1 MKRVVVSILVFLLFF
16 SNISLSHAEY
26 FLHEKNKCG
35 THAEESV
42 KGKYKL
48 NTYIL
53 ERYNIVSYGEPFG
66 LFMEAEWGK
75 MTNKDTGKK
84 GEYQYL
90 GYDFNEIT
98 QLTNDR
104 YFLNESSFGK
114 LFNSTY
120 SNVTWIRHDDPY
132 NSIKWGE
139 LKRTN
144 REIIEYMETT
154 QFWDADHV
162 SAEQRPTGYTL
173 LSFSEQVLGKSP
185 GDYIYYGE
193 FLTPPTKDTTGEVKF
208 YYIKSNG
215 RQDYNTVEIPPLP
228 NVECVMTAT
237 PDITSIPAGIT
248 HDVTITIDT
257 SLSTVEFMA
266 LQEYKISDR
275 YYWAGVNPPS
285 GGGKHS
291 TESVYQITVP
301 NVVPNTLIHVKSR
314 VFSQQ
319 IADLNIPGADPDDEA
334 ETTIFIGEI
343 PAPVAIENVSDFST
357 SASAV
362 IKADQRGN
370 ERFDVALGIPSGES
384 LYVIHYQWIFG
395 SLNNTGDVVGYKPGM
410 DRSKFHW
417 TMRRY
422 EEIMK
427 QLANEVYWS
436 YTRNGFL

>member
-1 MKRVVVSILVFLLFF
+1 MKKVVVCILIFLLFI
-16 SNISLSHAEY
+16 SNISSSHAEY
-26 FLHEKNKCG
+26 FQHDKNKCG
-35 THAEESV
+35 QHAEYSI
-42 KGKYKL
+42 KGGYAL

-53 ERYNIVSYGEPFG
+53 EHYNIVSYGEPFG
-66 LFMEAEWGK
+66 AFVKAEWGK
-75 MTNKDTGKK
+75 MTNKETGEK

-90 GYDFNEIT
+90 GLDYYEIT
-98 QLTNDR
+98 QITNDR
-104 YFLNESSFGK
+104 YFFSENLLDNV
-114 LFNSTY
+114 FNSTY
-120 SNVTWIRHDDPY
+120 SNVTWIPHNNPSATYFWVDKIAR
-132 NSIKWGE
+132 SS
-139 LKRTN
+139 
-144 REIIEYMETT
+144 EIIEYMETT
-154 QFWDADHV
+154 PFWDSDHV
-162 SAEQRPTGYTL
+162 TAAKQPTGYTL
-173 LSFSEQVLGKSP
+173 LSFSQQVLGKNP

-193 FLTPPTKDTTGEVKF
+193 FITPPTKDTSGKVKF

-237 PDITSIPAGIT
+237 PDIASIPAGT
-248 HDVTITIDT
+248 TRDVTITIDT

-275 YYWAGVNPPS
+275 YYWASVSTPS

-301 NVVPNTLIHVKSR
+301 NVAPNTLIHVKSR

-334 ETTIFIGEI
+334 EATIFIGEI
-343 PAPVAIENVSDFST
+343 PTPVAIENVSDSST

-427 QLANEVYWS
+427 QLAIEVYWF

>member
-1 MKRVVVSILVFLLFF
+1 MKKVVVYILIFLLF
-16 SNISLSHAEY
+16 ISSISFSHAEY
-26 FLHEKNKCG
+26 FQHDKNKCG
-35 THAEESV
+35 LHEEYSI
-42 KGKYKL
+42 KGSYAL

-53 ERYNIVSYGEPFG
+53 EHYNIVSYGEPYG
-66 LFMEAEWGK
+66 NFMRADWGK
-75 MTNKDTGKK
+75 MTNKQTGEK

-90 GYDFNEIT
+90 GYDYYETT
-98 QLTNDR
+98 QIPNDR
-104 YFLNESSFGK
+104 YFYSQNLIGN

-120 SNVTWIRHDDPY
+120 SNVTWLAL
-132 NSIKWGE
+132 NNTT
-139 LKRTN
+139 LTN
-144 REIIEYMETT
+144 VWREQRKAFPEIIEYMETT
-154 QFWDADHV
+154 PFWDSDHIT
-162 SAEQRPTGYTL
+162 AAKQPTGYTL
-173 LSFSEQVLGKSP
+173 LSFSQQVLGKSP

-237 PDITSIPAGIT
+237 PDIASIPAGT
-248 HDVTITIDT
+248 TRDVTITIDT

-275 YYWAGVNPPS
+275 YYWASVNTPS

-301 NVVPNTLIHVKSR
+301 NVAPNTLIHVKSR

-334 ETTIFIGEI
+334 EATIFIGEI
-343 PAPVAIENVSDFST
+343 PTPVAIENVSDSST

-427 QLANEVYWS
+427 QLAIEVYWS